1 MRRPSFFSAHTH
13 ASINSKRTH
22 IHTWIHRPPV
32 GVGRLQEK
40 EEEATGGG
48 GIHPSSHPSMF
59 CKHDA
64 SSRFLN
70 RPAQDVEPS

>member
-22 IHTWIHRPPV
+22 IHTWIHRPLV

-40 EEEATGGG
+40 EEEGTGEGAS
-48 GIHPSSHPSMF
+48 IHPSIHPCCANMMQAVVF
-59 CKHDA
+59 
-64 SSRFLN
+64 
-70 RPAQDVEPS
+70 